1 VKNII
6 VILNILFLFSGN
18 ILFSNI
24 HHHDHDHCYESEI
37 YECEEC
43 INIENNNNY
52 IIDFQSTFFLNTT
65 TSLISLEYFNSI
77 NSHINS
83 QYLSRAPP
91 IS

>member
-1 VKNII
+1 MKNII
-6 VILNILFLFSGN
+6 IILNILFLFSGN

-24 HHHDHDHCYESEI
+24 LHHDHDHCHESEI

>member
-1 VKNII
+1 MKNII
-6 VILNILFLFSGN
+6 IILNILFLFSGN

-24 HHHDHDHCYESEI
+24 HDHDHDHCYESEI

-43 INIENNNNY
+43 INIENNNNC

-65 TSLISLEYFNSI
+65 SDLISLEYFDSI

-83 QYLSRAPP
+83 QYSSRAPP